1 MIISGGGHLSGEHDT
16 QQAGKRRQARIGA
29 PDRSLTPNAG
39 LAVVSELRSR
49 LGLIGALDAAVGPI
63 KQRERGHGAGQLLAG
78 IAAAQLA
85 GEDFLTGLDRQRAD
99 AAGQQLTPVPGLS
112 STTAAGLARRITPG
126 QWRAVE
132 GGLAAV
138 TGRMLARLQAQA
150 SSPKNTAG
158 RLPTML
164 RKSGRQHPAALGV
177 PPRTARTRPAL
188 RARRHPEGAD
198 PQRSAPGCSC
208 RDEVRRDHRVSG
220 RQGPAMR
227 TRLPTIPHDTA
238 SRTLARLHIGP
249 DADHGAWSSRRGHPH
264 T

>member
-1 MIISGGGHLSGEHDT
+1 MIISRGGHLSGEQDT
-16 QQAGKRRQARIGA
+16 QQGRETSAGADRR
-29 PDRSLTPNAG
+29 AG
-39 LAVVSELRSR
+39 PVTDAERGLGRGQRAVSR

-63 KQRERGHGAGQLLAG
+63 KQRERGHGAGELLAG

-132 GGLAAV
+132 DGLAAV

-164 RKSGRQHPAALGV
+164 RKSGRQHHVTLI
-177 PPRTARTRPAL
+177 RTPYSRLLTCRP
-188 RARRHPEGAD
+188 
-198 PQRSAPGCSC
+198 
-208 RDEVRRDHRVSG
+208 G
-220 RQGPAMR
+220 R
-227 TRLPTIPHDTA
+227 PHL
-238 SRTLARLHIGP
+238 TL
-249 DADHGAWSSRRGHPH
+249 
-264 T
+264 